1 MPAAHITE
9 GEGIHGPS
17 KWSTVR
23 DAIQFSAAAKEKNR
37 RNQADTLP
45 VSTTS
50 TSASAAFARS
60 LVLFTGKVIK
70 EVC

>member
-1 MPAAHITE
+1 MPVAHIAN
-9 GEGIHGPS
+9 GKDIHGPS

-23 DAIQFSAAAKEKNR
+23 DAVQFSAAAKEKNR
-37 RNQADTLP
+37 RNPADTLP

-60 LVLFTGKVIK
+60 LVLFTGKVIG
-70 EVC
+70 EIC